1 MIFSFFLSFMVVG
14 QLIFCRDLVR
24 YARYMYDFSCYLSY
38 VGWVIYWYVEIA
50 NLVGYD
56 GLTGVDRSHLFG
68 MRFDGMMGKCMVTWL
83 SWLGAVGSFG
93 WCCW

>member
-1 MIFSFFLSFMVVG
+1 M
-14 QLIFCRDLVR
+14 
-24 YARYMYDFSCYLSY
+24 
-38 VGWVIYWYVEIA
+38 IYWYVEIA

-68 MRFDGMMGKCMVTWL
+68 MRFDGMMGECMITWL